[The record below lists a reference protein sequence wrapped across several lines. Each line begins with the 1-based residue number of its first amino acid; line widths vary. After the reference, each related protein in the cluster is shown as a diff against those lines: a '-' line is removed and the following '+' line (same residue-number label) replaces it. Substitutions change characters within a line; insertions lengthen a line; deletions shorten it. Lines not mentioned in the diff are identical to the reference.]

1 MSEEVIIVEYNPKW
15 KSIFESEK
23 EILLDSIGEY
33 IQQIEHIGSTAIT
46 GLAAK
51 PIIDILVGVETITK
65 AEKCIPILEEL
76 NYQYVPEFE
85 AELPERRYFRKPPRG
100 FGKRKFHLHMVETT
114 SYFWKRQLLFREYLS
129 THSQTRDEYTQL
141 KKDLSVKYRNDRVAY
156 TNSKTDFILKILEK
170 AQKE

>member
-1 MSEEVIIVEYNPKW
+1 MSEEVTIAEYNPKW
-15 KSIFESEK
+15 KFIFESEK
-23 EILLDSIGEY
+23 EILFESIGEY
-33 IQQIEHIGSTAIT
+33 IQQIEHIGSTAVT

-65 AEKCIPILEEL
+65 AEKCIPLLEEL

-85 AELPERRYFRKPPRG
+85 VELPERRYFRKPPRG
-100 FGKRKFHLHMVETT
+100 LEKRKFHLHMVETT
-114 SYFWKRQLLFREYLS
+114 SYFWKRQLLFREYLRA
-129 THSQTRDEYTQL
+129 HPQTKDEYAQL

-156 TNSKTDFILKILEK
+156 TDSKTDFILKVLEK